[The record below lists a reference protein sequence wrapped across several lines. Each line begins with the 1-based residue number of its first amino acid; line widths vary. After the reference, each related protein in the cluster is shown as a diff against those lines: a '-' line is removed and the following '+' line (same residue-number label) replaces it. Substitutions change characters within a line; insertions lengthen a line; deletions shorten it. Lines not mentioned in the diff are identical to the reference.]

1 MVLMEIQKRI
11 AIRNAKGLYDLY
23 EMAADGTLLP
33 KATDVGQAAA
43 EEFGATLIEGF
54 SQLGNQVLE
63 VIEGAGI
70 AVLKASE
77 KTWFYISDQV
87 ADRRVPAVA
96 VGWAMLVY
104 AITAATIYNRIKKA

>member
-1 MVLMEIQKRI
+1 MALVLIP
-11 AIRNAKGLYDLY
+11 LYYEGYERFFKDEDGIVSQITKQVFDELAEQGAPIVDDFLKDL
-23 EMAADGTLLP
+23 GTL
-33 KATDVGQAAA
+33 
-43 EEFGATLIEGF
+43 GAQT
-54 SQLGNQVLE
+54 LE

-77 KTWFYISDQV
+77 KTWFYISDQI